1 METVSARA
9 RCWQVCSGGFFFL
22 GGIAFMGIVVSHRRR
37 RDSHRAKE

>member
-1 METVSARA
+1 METVSAPGA
-9 RCWQVCSGGFFFL
+9 LLAGLFGGFFFL